1 MHCSH
6 ALLAFW
12 AYMVKM
18 LILLFDDFLLTF
30 FWSVLASMYSSL
42 FMLNSID
49 YNPLHKKFMQEAWI
63 QDQIGIFGRA

>member
-1 MHCSH
+1 
-6 ALLAFW
+6 
-12 AYMVKM
+12 MVKM
-18 LILLFDDFLLTF
+18 LILLFDDFLRFALLTF